1 MSNISSLENFIV
13 SDDKNKLNLNLIHN
27 FLTNS
32 YWAKGITLQVIE
44 EAVKHSICF
53 GVYINNEMV
62 GFARVISDHI
72 TFAYLLDVFIL
83 ENFRKRGLSIE
94 LLNNIFS
101 HPDLKNVKKWMLAT
115 KDAHNLYRKFGFEV
129 IGDSSRVMVYKRDN
143 Y

>member
-1 MSNISSLENFIV
+1 
-13 SDDKNKLNLNLIHN
+13 
-27 FLTNS
+27 
-32 YWAKGITLQVIE
+32 
-44 EAVKHSICF
+44 
-53 GVYINNEMV
+53 MV